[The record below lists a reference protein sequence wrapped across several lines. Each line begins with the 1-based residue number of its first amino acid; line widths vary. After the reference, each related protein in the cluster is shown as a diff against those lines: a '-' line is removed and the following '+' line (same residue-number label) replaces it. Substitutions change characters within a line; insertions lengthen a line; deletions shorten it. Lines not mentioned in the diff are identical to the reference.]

1 MGRGATPLNGDSLDD
16 DRQEGDGQ
24 DDDRQDDAGR
34 NNTGPSDT
42 GLDDVHRRREGTWRV
57 ADPQEH
63 GRRVRSLFARISGVY
78 DRMNHLLSANLDRRW
93 RRRVAARL
101 DDDAREILDLC
112 AGTGDLA
119 LACRAA
125 GKGRTWLALDFCPE
139 MLRGARGKPGADE
152 LAPVAADGLVLP
164 LSDSTVDAVVAGFGV
179 RNLADVR
186 AGLAEMTRVL
196 RPAGQLVVL
205 EFFRDDPVAKGEARG
220 KNRLVRGLLD
230 RMIPLLGRLAGGDE
244 AAYGYL
250 PASMEQFLTP
260 GDLAGL
266 LADSGYREI
275 FVERQTLGI
284 AHIVGGRK
292 SDV

>member
-1 MGRGATPLNGDSLDD
+1 MARDAPPLNGDSLDD
-16 DRQEGDGQ
+16 LRPKGPHLNDGRVN
-24 DDDRQDDAGR
+24 DGR
-34 NNTGPSDT
+34 
-42 GLDDVHRRREGTWRV
+42 LDDVHRRREDTWRV

-101 DDDAREILDLC
+101 DDDAWEILDLC

-139 MLRGARGKPGADE
+139 MLQGARGKPGADD
-152 LAPVAADGLVLP
+152 LAPVAADGLTLP
-164 LSDSTVDAVVAGFGV
+164 LRDSTVDAVVAGFGV

-205 EFFRDDPVAKGEARG
+205 EFFRDDPVAKDEERG

-250 PASMEQFLTP
+250 PASTEQFLTP
-260 GDLAGL
+260 GELAGL
-266 LADSGYREI
+266 LADSGYGEV
-275 FVERQTLGI
+275 FVERQTFGI